1 MLTRDPFEVF
11 NLPPTASIEEVKEA
25 YERLRAKYS
34 EDRFLIGEAGN
45 QGARNLMELEEAKA
59 ELKRRFAKASAET
72 MYGSCLGDIENFIRV
87 GKYDLAQQK
96 LDQTDERI
104 AEWHYLQSIIFYKRE
119 WHNESK
125 VQLNMAVNL
134 DPYNQKYRAALQK
147 LEMVMGN
154 PQINPETLG
163 QQRFNNQGFGGDE
176 FRQRGPMDTLLTC
189 CAINCCI
196 TCLCNFCCPS

>member
-1 MLTRDPFEVF
+1 VLTRDPFEVF

-25 YERLRAKYS
+25 YNKLRAKYS
-34 EDRFLIGEAGN
+34 EDRFLVGEAGN

-59 ELKRRFAKASAET
+59 ELKRHFAKSSAET
-72 MYGSCLGDIENFIRV
+72 MYGSSLGDIENFIRV

-96 LDQTDERI
+96 LDQTDERT

-119 WHNESK
+119 WHNEAK
-125 VQLNMAVNL
+125 TQLNLAVNL
-134 DPYNQKYRAALQK
+134 EPYNQKYRASLQK

-163 QQRFNNQGFGGDE
+163 RQQRFENQGFGDE
-176 FRQRGPMDTLLTC
+176 SHQSGAMD
-189 CAINCCI
+189 
-196 TCLCNFCCPS
+196 